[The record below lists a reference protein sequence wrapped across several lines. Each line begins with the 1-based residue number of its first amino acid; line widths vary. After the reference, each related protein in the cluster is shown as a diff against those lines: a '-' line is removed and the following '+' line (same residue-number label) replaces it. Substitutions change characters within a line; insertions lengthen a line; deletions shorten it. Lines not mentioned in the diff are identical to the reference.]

1 MWGNNI
7 QLLFGLCYGFD
18 ILIGNNIYSEMSV
31 EIVNLVFDRYFSI
44 LQDAH
49 FIVVLELQNHVT
61 VPKYFQNTDSVFI

>member
-61 VPKYFQNTDSVFI
+61 VL